1 MHYSESMY
9 YSVADYI
16 LCFSE
21 TEMSHQPLNIVI
33 LNTLFIID
41 FSILDTSQRYHT
53 VKHNIWL
60 NN

>member
-16 LCFSE
+16 LCVFLKLKC
-21 TEMSHQPLNIVI
+21 HI

-41 FSILDTSQRYHT
+41 LHITKISHCQTQYMTEQLIS
-53 VKHNIWL
+53 
-60 NN
+60 